1 MRSFHHNHLGEAMP
15 LFHVDSEAVSHAS
28 ANAQQSIA
36 RIQSEV
42 TALHAQL
49 TNLQSSWSGSA
60 ATAFQ
65 AVVAEWR
72 STAARVDESLT
83 SINHALSLA
92 AQQYMDIELATAR
105 MFRG

>member
-1 MRSFHHNHLGEAMP
+1 MP
-15 LFHVDSEAVSHAS
+15 VFHVDSEAVQQAS
-28 ANAQQSIA
+28 SAAQQSIS

-42 TALHAQL
+42 MALHTQL
-49 TNLQSSWSGSA
+49 SDLQGSWSGQA

-65 AVVAEWR
+65 GVVSEWHL
-72 STAARVDESLT
+72 TAQRVDESLN

-92 AQQYMDIELATAR
+92 AQQYFEIEQATAR

>member
-1 MRSFHHNHLGEAMP
+1 MP
-15 LFHVDSEAVSHAS
+15 IFHVDSEAVSHTS
-28 ANAQQSIA
+28 AQAQQSIA

-42 TALHAQL
+42 AALHTQL
-49 TNLQSSWSGSA
+49 SNLQSSWSGSA

-65 AVVAEWR
+65 TVVSQWH

-83 SINHALSLA
+83 SINQALAVA
-92 AQQYMDIELATAR
+92 AQQYMDIEQATAR

>member
-1 MRSFHHNHLGEAMP
+1 MP
-15 LFHVDSEAVSHAS
+15 VFHVDSEAVQQAS
-28 ANAQQSIA
+28 SAAQQSIS

-42 TALHAQL
+42 MALHTQL
-49 TNLQSSWSGSA
+49 SNLQGSWSGQA

-65 AVVAEWR
+65 GVVNEWHL
-72 STAARVDESLT
+72 TAQRVDESLN

-92 AQQYMDIELATAR
+92 AQQYFEIEQATAR